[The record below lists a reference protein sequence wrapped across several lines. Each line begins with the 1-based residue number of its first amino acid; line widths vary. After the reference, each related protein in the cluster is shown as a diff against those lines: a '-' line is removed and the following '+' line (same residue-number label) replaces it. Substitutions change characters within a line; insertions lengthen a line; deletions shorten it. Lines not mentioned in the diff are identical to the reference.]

1 MVSASTLPGG
11 CVVLSCRRM
20 RIRQGQSQGLH
31 HLRVNGRIGIDAA
44 ECFGA
49 GTKGKNGNHYPSM
62 STRGEFG
69 LCRMLLLKIAPRQI
83 LFACLPALTFSFR
96 LISPGPTAPPD
107 RKALRINQIQVRT
120 PFGDWCGVVTWSVP
134 GPMRALRK
142 PAGEITTGWKPPCH
156 RERSMSARITT
167 CRTSDSLPITRYSSP
182 AKG

>member
-96 LISPGPTAPPD
+96 LISPGPTAPSD

-120 PFGDWCGVVTWSVP
+120 PFRNWSVP

-167 CRTSDSLPITRYSSP
+167 CRTSDSLPITKYSSP